1 MSSST
6 VDDKEP
12 TSSPGKAEAEEA
24 EPIAEDNDDLNE
36 ENEDDELL
44 NDEEDLNFED
54 SSHDEDD
61 ENDDKDEDILN
72 DLLPSKGRGR
82 FQEQRSVITNLYL
95 FPL

>member
-36 ENEDDELL
+36 ENE
-44 NDEEDLNFED
+44 
-54 SSHDEDD
+54 
-61 ENDDKDEDILN
+61 
-72 DLLPSKGRGR
+72 RGR
-82 FQEQRSVITNLYL
+82 AYKRGGMVMMVRSFIDNITTLVPY
-95 FPL
+95 